1 MIITQKMDRDS
12 ENVENVDNLQNV
24 KNLQN
29 KIVRTCSFC
38 QQCRELTEKENV
50 EEIKEMVFDC
60 IFCNQ
65 PPLSATVRKY
75 FKCNHIMCKH
85 CFSKYL
91 KFECP
96 ACKSKHY

>member
-1 MIITQKMDRDS
+1 MNRDG
-12 ENVENVDNLQNV
+12 ENVDNPQNIQNPQ
-24 KNLQN
+24 NLLN

-38 QQCRELTEKENV
+38 EQCRELTKKEDV
-50 EEIKEMVFDC
+50 EEDEEMIFDC

-96 ACKSKHY
+96 VCKSKHY